1 MPGAPAFDDKQ
12 TAEFKVAFGVFD
24 VDGNGTIE
32 ASDLKQVYEN
42 LGKTAN
48 DKELK
53 AMIAEVKGPLNF
65 AAMLQLYWDKL
76 SGTDEEP
83 VLAAAFKLF
92 DTANSGSIKVDAL
105 KEILTQEGRPAERL
119 SEAEVKFEFILNLF
133 YFKFIYFKQFAQVLE
148 GAPIKDGA
156 VDYNAFVR
164 LIKRGKADEE

>member
-1 MPGAPAFDDKQ
+1 MPGAPAFDAKQ
-12 TAEFKVAFGVFD
+12 TAEFKEAFGVFD

-92 DTANSGSIKVDAL
+92 DTANSGSIKVEAL

-119 SEAEVKFEFILNLF
+119 SEAEVKFEFILICSILNL
-133 YFKFIYFKQFAQVLE
+133 YILNSSLKS
-148 GAPIKDGA
+148 
-156 VDYNAFVR
+156 
-164 LIKRGKADEE
+164 